1 MQNAG
6 VQGAD
11 GRQHPPRDRVIP
23 VSIGSVARQ
32 SSDGSGIDQK
42 STSSGRCPSAAAQAY
57 SDSMGSNAPISCF
70 RHVADGPPRATSCSL
85 HRAHYFVVVVKERE
99 SLGKSRLLFAY
110 IFHKSWH

>member
-1 MQNAG
+1 MKNPG
-6 VQGAD
+6 VQNGD
-11 GRQHPPRDRVIP
+11 GRESVPPGDRVIP

-70 RHVADGPPRATSCSL
+70 RDVADGPSRSDL
-85 HRAHYFVVVVKERE
+85 VVKKKENPVF
-99 SLGKSRLLFAY
+99 RLSYL
-110 IFHKSWH
+110 FHKGRHQL